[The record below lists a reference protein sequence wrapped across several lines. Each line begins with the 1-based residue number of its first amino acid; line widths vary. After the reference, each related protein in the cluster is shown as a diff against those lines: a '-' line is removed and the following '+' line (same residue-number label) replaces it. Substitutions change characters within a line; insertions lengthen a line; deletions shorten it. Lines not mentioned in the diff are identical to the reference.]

1 MVNQK
6 NNHAKKGSIIAI
18 EKAFVRL
25 LQYQEIKE
33 ISVTKICQEAH
44 VNRSTFYANF
54 IDVFDLVDKL
64 QERMM
69 SEFTELYEYEVNE
82 KYNSNDF
89 LKLFRHISANKILY
103 KTYFKLNLN
112 LKVNIIE
119 YDSALAKKLFNNEY
133 LDYHSEF
140 FRSGITAI
148 IRKWLNND
156 CDLSPETMSHIIA
169 SEYQNKITH
178 L

>member
-89 LKLFRHISANKILY
+89 LKLFRHISANRILY

-112 LKVNIIE
+112 LKVNIVE
-119 YDSALAKKLFNNEY
+119 DDSDLAKKLFNSEY

-156 CDLSPETMSHIIA
+156 CDLSPATMSHIIA
-169 SEYQNKITH
+169 SEYQSKITH